1 MAGVTANTDLQQL
14 IETLG
19 DLPSSPAIVSA
30 VIGMATDLDTDLSDL
45 GRVLSADEGLTA
57 KVLRLSNSS
66 FYGRSKQ
73 IGTVEDAIRTLGY
86 YTLRSLV
93 VASSSHALFKQKD
106 LTRFLPVLW
115 DHSLATA
122 VAARHLGRMLRH
134 PSTEEAFIAGLLHDV
149 GKLVL
154 TQKTP
159 RAFIRVQTS
168 ITKNGQWCHFE
179 KEEFGFTHVDVGVAM
194 LEQWNLPTEI
204 VEAIALH
211 HTTPEAS
218 PERAVTLAQIVW
230 LANHIANNIAGPLPS
245 EETPDWPHMFKQANI
260 IWDDENI
267 ETFLPSFREQL
278 TQERWLFADPE

>member
-1 MAGVTANTDLQQL
+1 MAGVTTNNDLNQL

-45 GRVLSADEGLTA
+45 GRVLSADEGLAA

-73 IGTVEDAIRTLGY
+73 IGTVEEAIRTLGY

-93 VASSSHALFKQKD
+93 VASSSHTMFKQKD
-106 LTRFLPVLW
+106 STRFLPVLW

-122 VAARHLGRMLRH
+122 VASRHLGRQLKH
-134 PSTEEAFIAGLLHDV
+134 PTTEEAFIAGLLHDV

-154 TQKTP
+154 TQKVP
-159 RAFIRVQTS
+159 GAFQKVQMAVTS
-168 ITKNGQWCHFE
+168 DGDWCKHE
-179 KEEFGFTHVDVGVAM
+179 KEQFGFTHVDVGVAM
-194 LEQWNLPTEI
+194 LEQWNIPREL

-211 HTTPEAS
+211 HVLPEMAANVKAIACAS
-218 PERAVTLAQIVW
+218 V
-230 LANHIANNIAGPLPS
+230 
-245 EETPDWPHMFKQANI
+245 
-260 IWDDENI
+260 
-267 ETFLPSFREQL
+267 
-278 TQERWLFADPE
+278 

>member
-1 MAGVTANTDLQQL
+1 MSGVTTKDDLSRM

-73 IGTVEDAIRTLGY
+73 IGTVNDAIRTLGY

-93 VASSSHALFKQKD
+93 VASSSHAIFKQKD
-106 LTRFLPVLW
+106 STRFLPVLW

-122 VAARHLGRMLRH
+122 VASRHLGRQLKH
-134 PSTEEAFIAGLLHDV
+134 ASTEEAFIAGLLHDV

-154 TQKTP
+154 TQMVPGEFQK
-159 RAFIRVQTS
+159 VQRS
-168 ITKNGQWCHFE
+168 ASVDGNWCRHE
-179 KEEFGFTHVDVGVAM
+179 KKQFGFTHVDVGVAM
-194 LEQWNLPTEI
+194 LEQWNFPRDLL
-204 VEAIALH
+204 EAIALH
-211 HTTPEAS
+211 HSDPEMA
-218 PERAVTLAQIVW
+218 PERPATLAQLVW
-230 LANHIANNIAGPLPS
+230 LANQIANQVTGMNPLS
-245 EETPDWPHMFKQANI
+245 KQINWLQIFRQANI
-260 IWDDENI
+260 DWSADEI
-267 ETFLPSFREQL
+267 ARFLTSFQEQL
-278 TQERWLFADPE
+278 TQERWLFSDTA